1 MIKDMT
7 EGTPSKVL
15 LSFAVP
21 MMLSGMFQ
29 QFYNIADS
37 VIAGQFAGSNAVAAV
52 GASYPITML
61 FIAIATGSGV
71 GCSVIVSNF
80 FGAKDYSKLKTTIA
94 TSIITIIL
102 LSLGLTLLGTIICNP
117 LMHLMNTPSDIFGD
131 SALYLRIYIWGLIFL
146 FVYNITTSIFNGLG
160 DSKTPLYFLIF
171 SSLFNVVLDYVFVAN
186 FSLGVA
192 GVAWA
197 TFIAQGISSILSIG
211 CLIGRIKKLKTTEH
225 YEYFSWSILGHISH
239 IALPS
244 ILQQSIV
251 SIGQLLVQALVNSY
265 GTTVLYGYSA
275 AIKIDSFF
283 KIVII
288 SMGNAV
294 SNFTAQNLG
303 GQKPKRVKKGYT
315 SSLFV
320 MLIYC
325 IVAFI
330 ICLVFSPSLISI
342 FLDSKTDPA
351 LIKDVISIG
360 TSYMMIVSAGYFACA
375 VLLVNNG
382 ILRGSAYM
390 LGFTTATLTD
400 LFVRVG
406 AAYILAHWFGYSAIW
421 YSIPLGWSIG
431 TLVSFGFCFK
441 NTHKLSLYSS

>member
-15 LSFAVP
+15 LGFALP

-29 QFYNIADS
+29 QFYSIADS

-52 GASYPITML
+52 GASFPITML

-71 GCSVIVSNF
+71 GCSVIISRF
-80 FGAKDYSKLKTTIA
+80 FGAKDYVKLKTTIS
-94 TSIITIIL
+94 TSIITTIIL
-102 LSLGLTLLGTIICNP
+102 SIVLTLLGTIICNP
-117 LMHLMNTPSDIFGD
+117 LMHLMNTPKDIFSD
-131 SALYLRIYIWGLIFL
+131 SALFLRIYIWGLIFL
-146 FVYNITTSIFNGLG
+146 FIYNITTSIFNGLG
-160 DSKTPLYFLIF
+160 DSRTPLYFLIF
-171 SSLFNVVLDYVFVAN
+171 SSLFNIVLDYILVAY
-186 FSLGVA
+186 FDLGVA

-197 TFIAQGISSILSIG
+197 TFIAQGISSILSVSS
-211 CLIGRIKKLKTTEH
+211 LIRRIKKLKTNEEH
-225 YEYFSWSILGHISH
+225 EYFSLPILRDICN

-251 SIGQLLVQALVNSY
+251 SIGKLLVQALVNSY
-265 GTTVLYGYSA
+265 GTAVLYGYSA

-283 KIVII
+283 KIVIN
-288 SMGNAV
+288 SMGNDV

-303 GQKPKRVKKGYT
+303 GQKPERIKKGYT

-325 IVAFI
+325 ALAFL
-330 ICLVFSPSLISI
+330 ICFIFSPALISI
-342 FLDSKTDPA
+342 FLDSKTDPT
-351 LIKDVISIG
+351 LIKDVIHIG
-360 TSYMMIVSAGYFACA
+360 KSYMMIVSTGYFACA
-375 VLLVNNG
+375 LLLVNNG
-382 ILRGSAYM
+382 MLRGSAYM

-406 AAYILAHWFGYSAIW
+406 GAYLLAHWFGYNAIW
-421 YSIPLGWSIG
+421 FAIPLGWIVG
-431 TLVSFGFCFK
+431 TVVSFVFLK
-441 NTHKLSLYSS
+441 KLK